1 MSEEEKES
9 VEAVEAEA
17 VAQASESEQVH
28 EKEETAQEK
37 KRRNDVEYNWAESRR
52 KMQDLERQNR
62 DMQDQLQKLQTP
74 KPERLEDDELDKL
87 HDDDI
92 VTKAQAKK
100 MAAKM
105 AREIAQEV
113 IKQRENATVD
123 DRLQMKYPDFA
134 ETVTRENIELLK
146 QTEPELAMSLAH
158 ISDPYT
164 QGAAAYKL
172 LKKSGIGEEMKAPKE
187 KQKAVSNSQKPVS
200 VNAVTKQSAIGNAHL
215 FENGLTPELKKQLW
229 AEMQQLKKMA

>member
-17 VAQASESEQVH
+17 VAPASESEQVH
-28 EKEETAQEK
+28 EKEETAQER

-74 KPERLEDDELDKL
+74 RAEKPEDDELDKL
-87 HDDDI
+87 GDDDI

-123 DRLQMKYPDFA
+123 DRLQMKYPDFVD
-134 ETVTRENIELLK
+134 TVTRENIELLK

-164 QGAAAYKL
+164 QGVAAYKL
-172 LKKSGIGEEMKAPKE
+172 LKRNGIGEEMKAPKE